1 MKAVIIGLTLSL
13 LTTPVVA
20 QKPEWAGQPKETR
33 DESRAKSELREE
45 RNSDHRETRDRD
57 ERYDRDKYDRD
68 RHDRDQRERDEDR
81 FLPLSERERRQL
93 RDLVLEEHYGYR
105 PEGGKYKAL
114 PPGLQKKLAR
124 GGELPPGWQD
134 KVRRGEVLDADL
146 YRYGERLPHRYLE
159 RLGHGSEAAELIVLG
174 DRIVRVAEGRGT
186 VLDVVELTDKALEVL
201 GN

>member
-1 MKAVIIGLTLSL
+1 MKAAIIGLTLSL
-13 LTTPVVA
+13 LATPVVA
-20 QKPEWAGQPKETR
+20 QKPEWAGQPKE
-33 DESRAKSELREE
+33 AKEAYKGKA
-45 RNSDHRETRDRD
+45 DTRETRESDRREVRERD
-57 ERYDRDKYDRD
+57 ERSD
-68 RHDRDQRERDEDR
+68 RDEDR
-81 FLPLSERERRQL
+81 FLPLSERERRLL
-93 RDLVLEEHYGYR
+93 RDLVLEEHYGYH
-105 PEGGKYKAL
+105 PEGGKHKSL

-146 YRYGERLPHRYLE
+146 YRHGERLPHRYLE
-159 RLGHGSEAAELIVLG
+159 QLGHGSEAVELIVLG